1 MIKFAVALGAG
12 YTGFRLAYNSQ
23 DGRYYGKVGDQHLRS
38 TLSLLMAALA
48 AGITYVVLF
57 LN

>member
-12 YTGFRLAYNSQ
+12 YTGYRLAYNSQ